1 MAIIIDGYN
10 LLHASGVMP
19 QGNGPHTFAR
29 AREALI
35 RFLAA
40 SLTDE
45 ERSRTTIV
53 FDAREA
59 PFNQPR
65 TLDHEGMAI
74 RFAPREID
82 ADTLIEELI
91 QADTSPKRLTVVSSD
106 HRIQNAARRRRA
118 QPIDSDVWC
127 AELSRRR
134 SAGSGVAPQVVKPEG
149 PLPPSEVARWMDAFK
164 VELSEDAAD
173 DEATDD
179 PPPGYVKRG
188 HAAAAAVPQENKEKV
203 KKDKRTGKKPSSKR
217 DASSKKL
224 PGHMPNPFPPG
235 YGEDLSEENV
245 D

>member
-118 QPIDSDVWC
+118 RDRHR
-127 AELSRRR
+127 L
-134 SAGSGVAPQVVKPEG
+134 
-149 PLPPSEVARWMDAFK
+149 AR
-164 VELSEDAAD
+164 AD
-173 DEATDD
+173 LACYSTD
-179 PPPGYVKRG
+179 
-188 HAAAAAVPQENKEKV
+188 HQE
-203 KKDKRTGKKPSSKR
+203 RT
-217 DASSKKL
+217 
-224 PGHMPNPFPPG
+224 
-235 YGEDLSEENV
+235 
-245 D
+245 